1 MSKNR
6 DFDILDLAAAS
17 LNLASAMSDLAH
29 AEAVIADQPRKD
41 QNAQNINK
49 NIKLG

>member
-6 DFDILDLAAAS
+6 DFDILDLAAAR
-17 LNLASAMSDLAH
+17 LTLASVASDLAH
-29 AEAVIADQPRKD
+29 AKAVLADQPRKD

-49 NIKLG
+49 T